1 MRITK
6 NFHLKEL
13 IASST
18 AERIGIE
25 NKPNGEQL
33 VSLAILTQS
42 VLQPIRDKFG
52 VVSISSG
59 LRVPDLNKAIGG
71 SKNSSHCK
79 GEAADFE
86 CYSVSNYDLCLW
98 IIDNLKF
105 DQLILEYYNRDDPHS
120 GWVHCS
126 YKRDGSNRNQVNTA
140 IKKGN
145 GKTEYLA
152 GLNW

>member
-1 MRITK
+1 MKITK

-13 IASST
+13 IISST
-18 AERIGIE
+18 AERLGIE

-33 VSLAILTQS
+33 VSLSILTQAI
-42 VLQPIRDKFG
+42 LQPIRDEFG

-71 SKNSSHCK
+71 SKDSSHCK

-86 CYSVSNYDLCLW
+86 CYSVSNYDLCSW
-98 IIDNLKF
+98 IIAKLKF
-105 DQLILEYYNRDDPHS
+105 DQLILEFYTRNDPQS

-126 YKRDGSNRNQVNTA
+126 YKRDGSNRNQVMTA
-140 IKKGN
+140 IKKGK
-145 GKTEYLA
+145 GKTDYLM
-152 GLNW
+152 GLNQ